1 MSESV
6 DAWRPLALD
15 ELRALF
21 APLATPWW
29 VAGGLALELFAGRSW
44 RGHGDID
51 AGVLRR
57 DRDTVLQEL
66 GGWLRRDARN
76 GVWLRRSE
84 AEPWAF
90 QILLD
95 DADGSDWLFRRDRK
109 IRLPLSRLVCHA
121 ADGTP
126 YLCPE
131 VQLLYKAK
139 DSRARDEAD
148 FREIAPLLGTEARD
162 WLRDALRRVAPEH
175 PWLERL
181 S

>member
-1 MSESV
+1 MSAPS
-6 DAWRPLALD
+6 DAWRPLALA

-21 APLATPWW
+21 APLAITWW

-57 DRDTVLQEL
+57 DRDTVLRAL
-66 GGWLRRDARN
+66 AGWLRRDAAN
-76 GVWLRRSE
+76 GMWFRRSE

-95 DADGSDWLFRRDRK
+95 DADGSDWLFRRDRE
-109 IRLPLSRLVCHA
+109 IRLPLSRLVLCA

-148 FREIAPLLGTEARD
+148 FSEVAPLLGVEARD
-162 WLRDALRRVAPEH
+162 WLRGALRRAAPGH
-175 PWLERL
+175 RWLERL